1 LSYDYLINFFQGVLM
16 GTMGRCFGLLNI
28 CLMAIAIILS
38 PLCHQ
43 FHQADRANLVE
54 VCTQAGVKWLPIES
68 DDAQKTESGFTDS
81 FADLSSC
88 CRHVDKLP
96 LPFQALQTFIF
107 IRLSETDFDY
117 FVAQPE
123 RPFHSIAPPPPA
135 RGPPR
140 LT

>member
-1 LSYDYLINFFQGVLM
+1 M
-16 GTMGRCFGLLNI
+16 GTMGRSFGLLNI

-68 DDAQKTESGFTDS
+68 DDTQKTESGFTDS

-123 RPFHSIAPPPPA
+123 RPFHSISPPPPA